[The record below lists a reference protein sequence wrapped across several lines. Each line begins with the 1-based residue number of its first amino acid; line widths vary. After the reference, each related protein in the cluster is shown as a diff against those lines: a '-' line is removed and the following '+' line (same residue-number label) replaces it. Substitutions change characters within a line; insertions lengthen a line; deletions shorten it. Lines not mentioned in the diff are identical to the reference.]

1 MVGLGW
7 LRNAVEHK
15 PRSKQWTAVLYG
27 FCFKFLRLSL
37 TSLKDDSSLQDKKI
51 SSLQAAFGQYLS
63 QQQRSKLNQYKLEQ
77 PKYDELQIP
86 DRQSWFYTANS
97 MVAWDKYQD
106 PGLTK

>member
-7 LRNAVEHK
+7 LINPGASSEQQSSMVSASSSCTYLK
-15 PRSKQWTAVLYG
+15 I
-27 FCFKFLRLSL
+27 
-37 TSLKDDSSLQDKKI
+37 SLKDDSSLQDKKI